1 MPERIKM
8 PDGHSAQRK
17 KNGVPATK
25 DIVAGTPPEE
35 ENMPIT
41 RVAGHS
47 ASLGV
52 VAGLKPN
59 NPRPG
64 GDCVTWIVNKRFCEG
79 LFVYLMF
86 TIRPNNGD

>member
-1 MPERIKM
+1 
-8 PDGHSAQRK
+8 
-17 KNGVPATK
+17 
-25 DIVAGTPPEE
+25 
-35 ENMPIT
+35 MPIT

-47 ASLGV
+47 TSLGL

-59 NPRPG
+59 NPQPG